1 MGGKTCGLGAY
12 KDDGNCDDV
21 NNICG
26 CDWDGGD
33 CCGPSVKT
41 KYCKVCKCLNPDY
54 KAPACGAPAYKGD
67 KNCDDENNNK
77 NCDWDGG
84 DCCGPAVKKTYCKV
98 CKCLDPKPKIGCALP
113 AYKGDGNCDDGNN
126 IKECDY
132 DGGDCCL
139 TKVVKTYCKVCKCL
153 DPKAGCKG
161 TCGAKAYAGDGNCDD
176 NNNNCGCD
184 YDGGDCCP
192 QGKKPVSKKY
202 CTICKCIN
210 PK

>member
-1 MGGKTCGLGAY
+1 MGTTRTVTGMVVIA
-12 KDDGNCDDV
+12 V
-21 NNICG
+21 VQ
-26 CDWDGGD
+26 
-33 CCGPSVKT
+33 PS
-41 KYCKVCKCLNPDY
+41 
-54 KAPACGAPAYKGD
+54 
-67 KNCDDENNNK
+67 
-77 NCDWDGG
+77 
-84 DCCGPAVKKTYCKV
+84 KKTYCKV
-98 CKCLDPKPKIGCALP
+98 CKCLDPKPKIGCAVP

-139 TKVVKTYCKVCKCL
+139 AKIVKTYCKICKCK

-161 TCGAKAYAGDGNCDD
+161 TCKSKAYVGDGNCDDENNNCGCKYDGGDCCLPKVVKTYCKDCSCVDPKQKKKCNGKCGAKAYVGDGNCDD
-176 NNNNCGCD
+176 NNNNCGCN

-192 QGKKPVSKKY
+192 KGSKPVSKKY